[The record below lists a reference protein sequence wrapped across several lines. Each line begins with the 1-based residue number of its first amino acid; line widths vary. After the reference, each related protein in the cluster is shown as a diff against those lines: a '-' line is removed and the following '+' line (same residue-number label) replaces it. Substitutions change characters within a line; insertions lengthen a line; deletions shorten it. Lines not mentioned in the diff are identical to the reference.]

1 MTTRFTDINK
11 TRRRLASMFVLLAS
25 TGFAFDSM
33 AQAYPARPVTIVVP
47 NPPGGVADLAAR
59 MIAPKLSEALGQQV
73 LVDNRPGGSGSI
85 ALGLVSRA
93 KPDGYTLLMGTIADL
108 SIHPLLM
115 PTVPYDTQKDFAP
128 IVSVSSTA
136 LTIAV
141 HPSVTANNLREL
153 VAQAKV
159 DPKKFAYASSGNGTI
174 NHVVGEWF
182 AHDAGIEMNHIPYK
196 GGGPAAQ
203 DVIAGHVPVGIIAV
217 SAAKPNVTAG
227 RLKVLGVST
236 AKRLPFEPNW
246 PTIAESGFPNLSA
259 SLWVALLA
267 PANVPKEVVARLNT
281 EVNTI
286 LKSAE
291 VRNKF
296 HAQGADVLGGTPEDL
311 ASTIRSDRQRY
322 GRMLKDYD
330 IRID

>member
-1 MTTRFTDINK
+1 MTTRFIDINK
-11 TRRRLASMFVLLAS
+11 TRRRLAWAFILLAS
-25 TGFAFDSM
+25 AGFAVDSM
-33 AQAYPARPVTIVVP
+33 AQAYPARPITIIVP

-59 MIAPKLSEALGQQV
+59 MIAPKLTEALGQQV
-73 LVDNRPGGSGSI
+73 LVDNRPGAGGSI
-85 ALGLVSRA
+85 ALGVVSKA
-93 KPDGYTLLMGTIADL
+93 KPDGYTLLMGTIADV
-108 SIHPLLM
+108 SIHPMLM

-128 IVSVSSTA
+128 IVPISSTA

-153 VAQAKV
+153 VAQAKA
-159 DPKKFAYASSGNGTI
+159 DPTKFAYASAGNGTL
-174 NHVVGEWF
+174 NQVVGEWF
-182 AHDAGIEMNHIPYK
+182 AHDAGIKMNHIPYK
-196 GGGPAAQ
+196 GGGPATQ
-203 DVIAGHVPVGIIAV
+203 DVIAGHVPVGILAA

-246 PTIAESGFPNLSA
+246 PTIAESGFPNFNA
-259 SLWVALLA
+259 SIWVGLLA
-267 PANVPKEVVARLNT
+267 PATVPKEIVAKLNA

-311 ASTIRSDRQRY
+311 SATIRSDRQRY

-330 IRID
+330 IHLD

>member
-1 MTTRFTDINK
+1 MTARFTDINK

-33 AQAYPARPVTIVVP
+33 AQAYPARPITIVVP

-73 LVDNRPGGSGSI
+73 LVENRPGGSGSI

-153 VAQAKV
+153 VAQAKA

-174 NHVVGEWF
+174 NQVVGEWF

-259 SLWVALLA
+259 SLWVGLLA
-267 PANVPKEVVARLNT
+267 PANVPKEIVVKLNA

-311 ASTIRSDRQRY
+311 VSTIRSDRERY
-322 GRMLKDYD
+322 GRMLKDYN